1 MDSQEGPLGRGERMG
16 DTDVQRQESQGLQDL
31 QPKTQL
37 TLPIIEDW
45 SQLHQRH
52 DNVRTEQEVDM
63 IGVHYY
69 NDLLVSPSSIHQR
82 TTMI

>member
-16 DTDVQRQESQGLQDL
+16 DTAVQRQESQGLQDL
-31 QPKTQL
+31 QLKIQP

-52 DNVRTEQEVDM
+52 DNGQTEQEVDM
-63 IGVHYY
+63 IGAHHY
-69 NDLLVSPSSIHQR
+69 NALLASPSSIHQR